1 MATLLGISEQESVMK
16 ALYLLLK
23 EYDEEIQ
30 FESLSVDD
38 ESKAL
43 FSRTGAVYLD
53 KNILGGFRALVPF
66 SINYRGIPVSDEDR
80 IKMIDYLSDFGKW
93 LTETDYPALTD
104 DRIIEKIDMVSPS
117 FLESANASGTFTYT
131 QIYTLTYRKE

>member
-23 EYDEEIQ
+23 EHDEEIQ
-30 FESLSVDD
+30 FESLHDG

-66 SINYRGIPVSDEDR
+66 SINYRGNPVSDEDR

-104 DRIIEKIDMVSPS
+104 DRIIEEIDMVTPS
-117 FLESANASGTFTYT
+117 FLESASEDGQFTYT
-131 QIYTLTYRKE
+131 QIYTLRYRKE